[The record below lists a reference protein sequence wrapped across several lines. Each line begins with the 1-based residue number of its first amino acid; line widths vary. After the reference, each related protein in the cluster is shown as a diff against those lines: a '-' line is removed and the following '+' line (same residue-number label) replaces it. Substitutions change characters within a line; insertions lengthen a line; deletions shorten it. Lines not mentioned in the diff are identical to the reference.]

1 MKNSIGI
8 TSEINKDIISRL
20 ITGLILALSLFP
32 AAVNAGVYKW
42 VDQQGN
48 VHYGSQRPEDAEA
61 ERMKLDIPPTMP
73 KTATAEETEDKEGA
87 KKEVKL
93 KDEGDQ
99 EKATK
104 ERTEYCANERK
115 RLQTATSNKEI
126 HEKDASGN
134 VKALNTEARN
144 QRINKIKDNIAK
156 YCQ

>member
-87 KKEVKL
+87 EKEVKL
-93 KDEGDQ
+93 KDGGDQ

>member
-8 TSEINKDIISRL
+8 TSVGKNGVAFRL
-20 ITGLILALSLFP
+20 LSSLILTLALFP
-32 AAVNAGVYKW
+32 TVVNAGVYKW
-42 VDQQGN
+42 TDQQGN
-48 VHYGSQRPEDAEA
+48 VHYGSQRPDDAEA
-61 ERMKLDIPPTMP
+61 ERMKLDIPPTLP
-73 KTATAEETEDKEGA
+73 IKETTEETNNKEGD
-87 KKEVKL
+87 KKEAEL
-93 KDEGDQ
+93 KDDGDQ

-115 RLQTATSNKEI
+115 RLHTATSNKEI

-134 VKALNTEARN
+134 VKALSAEARN